1 MVEPKTIRSVLTA
14 LIILLLLALAV
25 APAEAISVK
34 LMKYDPYPANT
45 GEYVTVWIKV
55 ENPGLGVPSE
65 DVKFRLVP
73 EYPFSLEPGDTG
85 IEEIGKLAMN
95 DYVMFDFRL
104 RVDDNAIDGKNT
116 LKVEYM
122 EHIDSEWSEIEL
134 AIDVESDQVDFE
146 VADIDSVPLRLK
158 PGDDDAKII
167 VTIQNIG
174 DGDAECVKTRLI
186 LPPGFNASDSYSD
199 IANLGTVAAD
209 VGQVVFYFDESMQPG
224 EHIAMIARDYNASS
238 QATFHIDVDESV
250 QPGEHIATITISYMD
265 KDSDEYREEMLDLRI
280 PIKNTPLFEI
290 ISSEITPG
298 TIMVGDMVT
307 LKMRI
312 KNTGSEEGENVRA
325 RAMLKSEQ
333 PFDFSNGEA
342 FDYVGNLDV
351 DEIGEAVLT
360 FDVEDDAALKT
371 YLLDIEIRCVEDED
385 VHLFNKK
392 VPVEVV
398 NDKPSNLIPIFV
410 GGAVLILLYL
420 GYMFLLPKVKRR

>member
-1 MVEPKTIRSVLTA
+1 MMGEQQCGTIRSAVSV
-14 LIILLLLALAV
+14 LALLMILIVLA

-34 LMKYDPYPANT
+34 LTKYDPYPANT
-45 GEYVTVWIKV
+45 GEYVTVWIKI
-55 ENPGLGVPSE
+55 ENPGLGGPSE
-65 DVKFRLVP
+65 DVKLRVVP

-85 IEEIGKLAMN
+85 LEEIGKLAMN
-95 DYVMFDFRL
+95 DYAMFDFRL
-104 RVDDNAIDGKNT
+104 RVDDNAIDGKNA
-116 LKVEYM
+116 LKVEYR
-122 EHIDSEWSEIEL
+122 ERIDSEWSETEL
-134 AIDVESDQVDFE
+134 AIEVESDKVDFE
-146 VADIDSVPLRLK
+146 IADIDSVPLRLK
-158 PGDDDAKII
+158 PGDDDAKIM

-174 DGDAECVKTRLI
+174 DGDAECVKSRLT

-199 IANLGTVAAD
+199 IANIGTVAAD
-209 VGQVVFYFDESMQPG
+209 
-224 EHIAMIARDYNASS
+224 ASS
-238 QATFHIDVDESV
+238 NATFYIDVDESV
-250 QPGEHIATITISYMD
+250 PPGVHIATITINYMD
-265 KDSDEYREEMLDLRI
+265 KDSDECREEALDLRI

-290 ISSEITPG
+290 VSSEITPG

-312 KNTGSEEGENVRA
+312 KNTGSEEGESVRA

-351 DEIGEAVLT
+351 GEIGEAVLK
-360 FDVEDDAALKT
+360 FDVGDDAALKT

-398 NDKPSNLIPIFV
+398 NAKPSNLILIFI

-420 GYMFLLPKVKRR
+420 GYRFLLPKIKGR

>member
-45 GEYVTVWIKV
+45 GEYVTVWIKI
-55 ENPGLGVPSE
+55 ENPGLGGPSE

-122 EHIDSEWSEIEL
+122 ERIDSEWSETELTIE
-134 AIDVESDQVDFE
+134 VESDKVDFE
-146 VADIDSVPLRLK
+146 IADIDSVPLRLK
-158 PGDDDAKII
+158 PGDDDAKI
-167 VTIQNIG
+167 VVMIQNIG
-174 DGDAECVKTRLI
+174 DGDAECVKSRLM

-209 VGQVVFYFDESMQPG
+209 
-224 EHIAMIARDYNASS
+224 ASS
-238 QATFHIDVDESV
+238 DATFYIDVDESV
-250 QPGEHIATITISYMD
+250 QPGEQIATITITYMD
-265 KDSDEYREEMLDLRI
+265 KDSDEYKEETLDLRI

-290 ISSEITPG
+290 VSSEITPG
-298 TIMVGDMVT
+298 TITVGDTAT

-312 KNTGSEEGENVRA
+312 KNTGTEEGESVRV

-342 FDYVGNLDV
+342 FDYVGDLDV
-351 DEIGEAVLT
+351 GEIGEAVLK
-360 FDVEDDAALKT
+360 FDVGDDAALKT

-385 VHLFNKK
+385 VHLFDKK
-392 VPVEVV
+392 VPVVV
-398 NDKPSNLIPIFV
+398 ANAKQSTLIPIFV
-410 GGAVLILLYL
+410 GGAVLLLLYL
-420 GYMFLLPKVKRR
+420 GYRFLLPKIKGR